1 MALFFASGGGR
12 LGNQILNLIH
22 LTALTYEYDIK
33 IYKVNDLFIES
44 RSNSLLFEVQK
55 NKNNWKIIKG
65 LKNHNFFGILFL
77 RLYIRLIHLFFHI
90 LPNKRSYKIGY
101 ISTLPKFIFG
111 KYLKNKYSLSK
122 FINESRSSNIIVSG
136 WGLRDWGL
144 VLKHKKK
151 IINNILKGFK
161 KTNFKKDF
169 LDQRFLVVHIRRT
182 DFLRV
187 KEFESLNFSDSTWL
201 NSILKICSI
210 SSINRVVLFSD
221 ELVSPSFLT
230 SLETNGINVIL
241 PENTKGN
248 KADFLDLFVS
258 HISKA
263 SLVICNSSTLA
274 LGISFLFHDYIY
286 IPSKKLD
293 FQKIKIDKAH
303 TLRPTSLT
311 WN

>member
-1 MALFFASGGGR
+1 M
-12 LGNQILNLIH
+12 I
-22 LTALTYEYDIK
+22 
-33 IYKVNDLFIES
+33 
-44 RSNSLLFEVQK
+44 SLLFEIQK
-55 NKNNWKIIKG
+55 NKINWKIIKG
-65 LKNHNFFGILFL
+65 IHNHNLFNLLFL
-77 RLYIRLIHLFFHI
+77 RLYIRLIHLLFHI

-101 ISTLPKFIFG
+101 ISTLPKFIVG
-111 KYLKNKYSLSK
+111 KYLKHKYSLSK
-122 FINESRSSNIIVSG
+122 FINEARSSNIIVSG
-136 WGLRDWGL
+136 WGLRDWEL

-151 IINNILKGFK
+151 IKKNILKGLK
-161 KTNFKKDF
+161 KSKFKKDF
-169 LDQRFLVVHIRRT
+169 LDQRFIVVHIRRT

-187 KEFESLNFSDSTWL
+187 KEFESLNFSDKTWL

-210 SSINRVVLFSD
+210 SSINRVIIFSD
-221 ELVSPSFLT
+221 ELVTNSFLT

-248 KADFLDLFVS
+248 KEDFLDLFVNY
-258 HISKA
+258 ISKA
-263 SLVICNSSTLA
+263 SIVISNSSTLA

-286 IPSKKLD
+286 MPSKKFD